1 MDVDVIKIMNRMKQ
15 KNSEGNIFAEQ
26 NKATF

>member
-1 MDVDVIKIMNRMKQ
+1 MGVDMGKIMSRMKQ

-26 NKATF
+26 NEATF